1 MGLMAVV
8 VSGLLLLGA
17 CSSDDGD
24 DSADDT
30 VKETTTTEAEAI
42 AFADWQEAADELC
55 EESDEAIAE
64 LPEIESTEDF
74 ADVGPDA
81 LEIAQDQYDEM
92 VELGLPDEQADVVE
106 EVLEL
111 LEEQL
116 ALTEDLIA
124 AAEEGDEDAVE
135 EILAEGTE
143 LEEQLADLADD
154 LELEVCGQDSGET
167 DVDTTDTTDSD
178 TTSGDTTVF
187 DTGDPLVDVFAQATY
202 DELLV
207 QGFNDEEANC
217 IVAGVLDAFT
227 VEELVAASQSGDT
240 SQIQSVTTDVTLDC
254 VSVERLAEI
263 GGQ

>member
-1 MGLMAVV
+1 MKRLMAVV
-8 VSGLLLLGA
+8 FSGVLLLGA

-30 VKETTTTEAEAI
+30 VDETTTSEADTP

-55 EESDEAIAE
+55 EESDDAIAE
-64 LPEIESTEDF
+64 LPEIESIDDF

-81 LEIAQDQYDEM
+81 LEIAQAQYDDM
-92 VELGLPDEQADVVE
+92 VDLGLPDEQADVVE

-111 LEEQL
+111 LDEQL

-124 AAEEGDEDAVE
+124 AAEEGDDAAVE
-135 EILAEGTE
+135 EILAEGTD
-143 LEEQLADLADD
+143 LEDQLADLADD
-154 LELEVCGQDSGET
+154 LELEVCGQDSG
-167 DVDTTDTTDSD
+167 DDTTDSTDSD

-187 DTGDPLVDVFAQATY
+187 DSGDPLVDVFAQATY

-227 VEELVAASQSGDT
+227 VEELVAASQAGDT
-240 SQIQSVTTDVTLDC
+240 SQIQSVTTDVTLSC
-254 VSVERLAEI
+254 VDVDRLAEI